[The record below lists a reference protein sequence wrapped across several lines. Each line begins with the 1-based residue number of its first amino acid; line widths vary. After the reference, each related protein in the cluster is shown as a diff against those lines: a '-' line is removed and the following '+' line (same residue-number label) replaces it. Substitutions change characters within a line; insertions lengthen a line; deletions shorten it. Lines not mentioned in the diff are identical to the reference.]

1 MGRKK
6 TRFQWDSETAEEDAL
21 ELPSRRELK
30 REDNRYKAAVK
41 SLLALKTERWAELPL
56 SDESHQALLE
66 ARRLK
71 QKGNVRGG
79 LRRQVN
85 RVATVLR
92 QDDLEAILAALEQD

>member
-1 MGRKK
+1 M
-6 TRFQWDSETAEEDAL
+6 
-21 ELPSRRELK
+21 
-30 REDNRYKAAVK
+30 
-41 SLLALKTERWAELPL
+41 PL